1 MTPITETYEFYHS
14 IFIIGAILAGVFLLL
29 AILLFFLLKI
39 PQVIGILSGSTARK
53 AIQKLREQNEHA
65 DDKVQ
70 GPGHNVTTGELG
82 TGIGTRVRKIS
93 GAKRRAA
100 ETVVLDPA
108 DETVVLSGGDETVVL
123 SGGDETTVLGSAGD
137 TAQLSQPM
145 GYVPAAAAAAPQP
158 VYAGNFSVEYEITLI
173 HTAEIIR

>member
-100 ETVVLDPA
+100 ETVVL
-108 DETVVLSGGDETVVL
+108 